1 MADNMNKK
9 WKRML
14 ANQSGGDQI
23 PFDFEFPDD
32 VLLEGS
38 DLYKDILSLVSKSSS
53 GVMLKQIIVELIEK
67 HGITFSVSEYKKKI
81 RQMEQTSELVIDKIP
96 PLTPM
101 GKKTRSMDYD
111 EYKITIKK
119 GV

>member
-1 MADNMNKK
+1 MNKK
-9 WKRML
+9 WKRMI

-38 DLYKDILSLVSKSSS
+38 GLHKDILSLVSKSSS
-53 GVMLKQIIVELIEK
+53 GVMLKDIIVELIQK

-81 RQMEQTSELVIDKIP
+81 RQMEQTPDLVIDRTP
-96 PLTPM
+96 PLTPT
-101 GKKTRSMDYD
+101 GKKATSMDYD
-111 EYKITIKK
+111 EYKITNKK
-119 GV
+119 RV